1 MTAFEALPQL
11 ASSVTK
17 SNKHALE
24 PVTCCKSSAEKDQEA
39 TSCPAFFFFFS
50 FCLVH
55 MVPKGSI
62 IPYKLNSNGV
72 NILTV

>member
-17 SNKHALE
+17 SNKRALE

-39 TSCPAFFFFFS
+39 TSCPAFFFS

-55 MVPKGSI
+55 VVPKGSI